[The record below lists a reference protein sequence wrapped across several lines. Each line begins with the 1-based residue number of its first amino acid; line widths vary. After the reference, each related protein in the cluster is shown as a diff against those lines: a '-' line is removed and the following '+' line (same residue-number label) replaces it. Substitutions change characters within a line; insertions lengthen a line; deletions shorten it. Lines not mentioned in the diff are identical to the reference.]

1 MEKGQVVT
9 SGRVRILEE
18 TDFEKNI
25 MEIVEG

>member
-1 MEKGQVVT
+1 MEKGQVET